1 MFLLVQSYIPTV
13 SIICHMSVFSVMKI
27 FLFSLLLTCLCS
39 LETWQQ
45 AALPPHMDSSTVF
58 ARLCQSAPHL
68 IHASLGPLDRPN
80 PKQHLNRFSHFCTT
94 HHRVSL
100 NFTMG
105 THPPKMP
112 LPMKGSGHPFNTWFL
127 GTIQLLNP
135 DISISSA
142 VFAGHIIV
150 TDRQTN
156 QLTSL
161 LGL

>member
-80 PKQHLNRFSHFCTT
+80 PKQHLNRFSHFCTA
-94 HHRVSL
+94 HDRQSL
-100 NFTMG
+100 YFTMG
-105 THPPKMP
+105 
-112 LPMKGSGHPFNTWFL
+112 HPFSSQNCPSGPHLTQFL
-127 GTIQLLNP
+127 RPIWAHKPNG
-135 DISISSA
+135 ISTGSA
-142 VFAGHIIV
+142 IFA
-150 TDRQTN
+150 
-156 QLTSL
+156 QLTTECL
-161 LGL
+161 